1 MSAAFG
7 VHVGNSCACIA
18 VSKDGKTDVVAN
30 AAGDRVTPAMVGFTD
45 NEISVGLSAKQ
56 TRVRNLTNTVTK
68 NKFIIGGE
76 APKNDNPVT
85 CLANEDGKY
94 MYQVDYKEQETNVSP
109 EEILQHIY
117 KYMHDIA
124 AAHCANVDDSNT
136 VITIPLSYAAD
147 KREAV
152 SACAEKAGFRV
163 VQVISEPVAAC
174 MAHGLEQEMDRRH
187 VFVYRV
193 GGSTMTATIL
203 LVSGGCYSI
212 VDSIELNLG
221 GDEITDVVTNY
232 LGREFKN
239 KYKEDIL
246 VNKRAKIKL
255 SMEAE
260 KVKHVLS
267 TLDTAH
273 CYVESLFDGMDFS
286 TNVTRAR
293 FDNEISKVVS
303 DLLSPITELFSRCNL
318 TTDDISSVILS
329 GGTTKVVK
337 IQKQLSSMFPSAEMS
352 LNIYPDESI
361 AVGAAVQASLITK
374 DVCLNRST
382 TMLSVSQDILATCD
396 QLTEKNYTLVFK
408 DSTVPLRRSVVL
420 SGLSNVD
427 VKEITVKLVFAP
439 DIPLCALT
447 LPVDEKSKIILGV
460 HIHRD
465 GGTHFTLTDKTSS
478 KSTDYILKQSS
489 S

>member
-30 AAGDRVTPAMVGFTD
+30 AAGDRVTPAMVGYAD
-45 NEISVGLSAKQ
+45 SEICVGLPAKQ
-56 TRVRNLTNTVTK
+56 SRVRNLANTVTK
-68 NKFIIGGE
+68 NKFLIGGE
-76 APKNDNPVT
+76 APKEDSPVT
-85 CLANEDGKY
+85 CTANQDGKY
-94 MYQVDYKEQETNVSP
+94 MYQVDYQEEEKNVSP

-124 AAHCANVDDSNT
+124 ASHCSNVDDSNT
-136 VITIPLSYAAD
+136 VITVPLTFKAD
-147 KREAV
+147 LRAGV
-152 SACAEKAGFRV
+152 RACAEKAGFSV
-163 VQVISEPVAAC
+163 VQVVSEPVAAC

-187 VFVYRV
+187 ILVYRV
-193 GGSTMTATIL
+193 GGATMNATIL

-212 VDSIELNLG
+212 IDSTELRLG
-221 GDEITDVVTNY
+221 GDALTDVVTNY
-232 LGREFKN
+232 LGREFFN

-246 VNKRAKIKL
+246 VNRRAKVKL

-273 CYVESLFDGMDFS
+273 CYVESLYDGMDFS

-303 DLLSPITELFSRCNL
+303 DLLAPITELFSRCNL
-318 TTDDISSVILS
+318 TTADVSHVILS

-337 IQKQLSSMFPSAEMS
+337 IQKQLGSMFPKAE
-352 LNIYPDESI
+352 LNLNTSPDECI
-361 AVGAAVQASLITK
+361 AIGAAVQASLITK
-374 DVCLNRST
+374 DVNENESIK
-382 TMLSVSQDILATCD
+382 MLSVSRDIMAKSD
-396 QLTEKNYTLVFK
+396 QLTEPCITVVHA
-408 DSTVPLRRSVVL
+408 DSTVPLRRNLLLSVKK
-420 SGLSNVD
+420 D
-427 VKEITVKLVFAP
+427 VAEVTVKLVFSSEV
-439 DIPLCALT
+439 PLCSLT
-447 LPVDEKSKIILGV
+447 LPVDSKSKLYLGV

-465 GGTHFTLTDKTSS
+465 GSTHFTLTDKTSS
-478 KSTDYILKQSS
+478 KSTDYILKQASS
-489 S
+489 